1 MFSFLTHIVF
11 VIFGQITQQIF
22 VPKEWYHDTRKQAN
36 AEALTCADIEKTLG
50 AIKQKQFEL
59 TEKLKEVNSTRSSAE
74 ARLKTAERQAEDQ
87 HQKLHLTEIDLATK
101 RQLVLDLTAELQK
114 PRQKLSWPGKQPR
127 RRRELYISLVWRKR
141 K

>member
-1 MFSFLTHIVF
+1 M
-11 VIFGQITQQIF
+11 IFGQITQQIF

-114 PRQKLSWPGKQPR
+114 PRQKLSWPGKHPR